1 MFVKIII
8 ALENCETTP
17 LHEYYFFFCNWFWH
31 FRDFFESTFDIFVIL
46 VTLMVRKIG
55 KMKRYYTMKV
65 IIYFI
70 FCKLDTWVK
79 FMVEGFRIQV
89 HIQPGQD
96 VTFIQKVLCR
106 KGLGGLLLIYT
117 RVSLVRC
124 LPLTFRDLYMYILHT
139 IEIFW

>member
-1 MFVKIII
+1 
-8 ALENCETTP
+8 
-17 LHEYYFFFCNWFWH
+17 
-31 FRDFFESTFDIFVIL
+31 
-46 VTLMVRKIG
+46 
-55 KMKRYYTMKV
+55 MKRYYTMKV

-79 FMVEGFRIQV
+79 IMVEGFRIQV

-96 VTFIQKVLCR
+96 VTYIQKVLCR
-106 KGLGGLLLIYT
+106 KGLGGLLLICT

-139 IEIFW
+139 IEIF